1 MVFLFSKIANFV
13 LFARS
18 DLRLGLIYLIFCL
31 GERLVLFL
39 PLECIIYNLYVL
51 YCTALYLAALYSK
64 LQIC

>member
-39 PLECIIYNLYVL
+39 PLECIIYNLFCAIL
-51 YCTALYLAALYSK
+51 YCVVLSCIVL
-64 LQIC
+64 